1 MASQVTK
8 NLIYNLISLFIN
20 ILIAILYTPYLVSSL
35 GIIAYGVL
43 PLALLINQYISIL
56 ATSLTGSLTRF
67 YSISIQENNLNNAS
81 SYLSGALLV
90 IIGIIISVFPICI
103 YIIWFVDEVFNIP
116 PLLVESAK
124 VLFTFTFLSFICSLL
139 TNFLSIIFYSNNR
152 LDILNKINIIRQF
165 SKVVF
170 NIVLFESIAV
180 DIKYVGIGNFLGEF
194 IVLIFTFIIFRSLL
208 VKGLVVSFKKIDK
221 MIFSS
226 LFIMTTWVIIHQV
239 GDMAIYKT
247 DILFINKMWGTKESG
262 VLGALSD
269 FGSYVMLVI
278 GVVSSLFGPLILI
291 AYSNKDHEE
300 VKKLAINNSLIIGL
314 ITAVICAVLVGYSAS
329 FLSLWLGKDFSD
341 FSLWLDIK
349 LFTLPFYAASGVF
362 AFVYRSWNKV
372 KIPAVLTVV
381 VGVVNVIVTYILCI
395 NSNHSHDYII
405 YILATNFFLCLIQTF
420 VLGSFM
426 VKSVYPEIKT
436 RVFIEI
442 FFKILILL
450 LIIITISKSIERFYI
465 ITNWFELIIC
475 FGCSGFI
482 ALVLAF
488 TCFLSSGQRK
498 YLFQIIKNNKS

>member
-1 MASQVTK
+1 MSQVTK
-8 NLIYNLISLFIN
+8 NLIYNLIALLVN
-20 ILIAILYTPYLVSSL
+20 VLISIWYIPYLVNSL

-56 ATSLTGSLTRF
+56 ATSLTSSLTRF
-67 YSISIQENNLNNAS
+67 YSISIKENNLYKAS

-90 IIGIIISVFPICI
+90 IIGIIIAVLPVCI
-103 YIIWFVDEVFNIP
+103 YIVWYVDEVFNIP

-124 VLFTFTFLSFICSLL
+124 VLFIFTFLNFTCSLI
-139 TNFLSIIFYSNNR
+139 TNFLSIIFYSENR
-152 LDILNKINIIRQF
+152 LDILNKINIIRQV
-165 SKVVF
+165 SKVLF
-170 NIVLFESIAV
+170 NIVLFEYIAL

-208 VKGLVVSFKKIDK
+208 VKGIVVSFKKIDK

-226 LFIMTTWVIIHQV
+226 LFIMTMWVIIHQL
-239 GDMAIYKT
+239 GDMAIYKS
-247 DILFINKMWGTKESG
+247 DILFVNKMWGTKESG
-262 VLGALSD
+262 ILGALSD

-300 VKKLAINNSLIIGL
+300 VKILAINNSLIIGL
-314 ITAVICAVLVGYSAS
+314 ITAIMCAVLIGYSTS
-329 FLSLWLGKDFSD
+329 FLSLWLGEDFSD
-341 FSLWLDIK
+341 FSIWLDIK

-372 KIPAVLTVV
+372 KLPAMLTVFI
-381 VGVVNVIVTYILCI
+381 GVINVAFTYVLCI
-395 NSNHSHDYII
+395 NSNLSHDYII
-405 YILATNFFLCLIQTF
+405 YILVTNFFLCLFQTF

-426 VKSVYPEIKT
+426 VKSVYPELKS

-450 LIIITISKSIERFYI
+450 LIVITISKSIERFYVI
-465 ITNWFELIIC
+465 INWFDLIIC
-475 FGCSGFI
+475 FGFSGCI
-482 ALVLAF
+482 ALIIG
-488 TCFLSSGQRK
+488 CMFLLNEDQRK
-498 YLFQIIKNNKS
+498 YLFQIIKKKS